1 MLMIN
6 FHTGQGFI
14 YNKTLT
20 CVEVY
25 TSTQVKVLK
34 PWTGGSINFPPVQG
48 FSEKINLDLYGSIY
62 FPPVQGFSEKITL
75 TCVEVSHLIINTH
88 EHYIL
93 APSTNP

>member
-1 MLMIN
+1 M
-6 FHTGQGFI
+6 
-14 YNKTLT
+14 
-20 CVEVY
+20 
-25 TSTQVKVLK
+25 
-34 PWTGGSINFPPVQG
+34 GSINFPPVQG

-93 APSTNP
+93 D

>member
-1 MLMIN
+1 M
-6 FHTGQGFI
+6 
-14 YNKTLT
+14 
-20 CVEVY
+20 
-25 TSTQVKVLK
+25 
-34 PWTGGSINFPPVQG
+34 GSINFQPVQG

-62 FPPVQGFSEKITL
+62 FPPVQGFSEKNNLDLYGSIYFLPVQGFSEKITL